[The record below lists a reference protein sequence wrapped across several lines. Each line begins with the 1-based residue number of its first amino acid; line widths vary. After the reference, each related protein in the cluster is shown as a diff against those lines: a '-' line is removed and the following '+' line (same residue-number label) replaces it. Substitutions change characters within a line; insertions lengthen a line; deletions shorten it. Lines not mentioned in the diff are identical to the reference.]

1 VGRAHPGT
9 TPIPERDV
17 HVVPFADGKGLRL
30 GERTAVVG
38 IVNVTPDSFSDGGVF
53 FDPADAI
60 AAAREM
66 VAEGA
71 DIIDVGGESTRPGA
85 DPVDEIEEM
94 RRVLPVVE
102 AIKNETSAR
111 VSVDT
116 VKASVAAR
124 AIDKGAD
131 LINDVTALSDPEM
144 PPLLAESGVP
154 VILMHM
160 RGTPRTMQSDTSY
173 DNLIDELIVFL
184 RGSVQKA
191 VEAGVANDRII
202 VDPGIGFG
210 KSASGSL
217 RILRELPTLREVGRP
232 ILIGASRKSFIGASL
247 DLPVTERLEASLGI
261 ASLAAWQG
269 AHLVRVHD
277 VRETVRAV
285 RMIDAVRGAC

>member
-1 VGRAHPGT
+1 MGRAHPGT

-17 HVVPFADGKGLRL
+17 HVVPFADGEGLRL

-38 IVNVTPDSFSDGGVF
+38 IVNVTPDSFSDGGLR
-53 FDPADAI
+53 FDPDEAI
-60 AAAREM
+60 TAAREM
-66 VAEGA
+66 VAAGA
-71 DIIDVGGESTRPGA
+71 DVIDVGGESTRPGA
-85 DPVDEIEEM
+85 DPVDPTEEM
-94 RRVLPVVE
+94 RRVLPVIE
-102 AIKNETSAR
+102 ALKNDTSAR

-116 VKASVAAR
+116 TKASVAAS
-124 AIDKGAD
+124 AIDKGVD

-144 PPLLAESGVP
+144 LPLLAESGVP
-154 VILMHM
+154 VVVMHM
-160 RGTPRTMQSDTSY
+160 RGTPRTMQRDTSY
-173 DNLIDELIVFL
+173 DDLMEELVAFL
-184 RGSVQKA
+184 QASAQKA
-191 VEAGVANDRII
+191 IEAGVASDRII

-210 KSASGSL
+210 KSTSGNL
-217 RILRELPTLREVGRP
+217 RILRELPTLREVGHP

-247 DLPVTERLEASLGI
+247 DLPVTERLEASLGV